1 MRAMK
6 SVLIVTR
13 MGYIKG
19 SSLPSEL
26 WLTPKEPLES
36 ILKASMSLILSLN

>member
-1 MRAMK
+1 MRTVK
-6 SVLIVTR
+6 SSLEWDTWR
-13 MGYIKG
+13 E